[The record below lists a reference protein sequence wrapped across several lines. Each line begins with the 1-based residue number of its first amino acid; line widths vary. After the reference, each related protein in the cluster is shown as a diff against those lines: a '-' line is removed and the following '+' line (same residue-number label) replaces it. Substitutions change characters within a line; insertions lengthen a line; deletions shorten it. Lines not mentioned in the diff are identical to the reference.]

1 MITNQVYPNT
11 NMRSVLDVLN
21 VLNVLNVL
29 DVLDVLDVL
38 NVDPKNQLLNSDV
51 FQPSITTYKNQGK
64 FGSSP

>member
-21 VLNVLNVL
+21 
-29 DVLDVLDVL
+29 VLDVLDVL

>member
-11 NMRSVLDVLN
+11 NMSSVLDVLN
-21 VLNVLNVL
+21 
-29 DVLDVLDVL
+29 VLDVLDVL

>member
-11 NMRSVLDVLN
+11 NMSS
-21 VLNVLNVL
+21 
-29 DVLDVLDVL
+29 VLDVL

-51 FQPSITTYKNQGK
+51 FQTSITTYKNQGK